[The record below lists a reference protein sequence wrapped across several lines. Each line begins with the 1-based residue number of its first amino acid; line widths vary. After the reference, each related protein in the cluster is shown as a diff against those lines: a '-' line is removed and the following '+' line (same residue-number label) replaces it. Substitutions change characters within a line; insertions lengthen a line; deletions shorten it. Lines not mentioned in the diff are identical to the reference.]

1 MDEISRNTTEVIMQ
15 VHNLF
20 RSRIS
25 AITAA
30 KDSDRYISNATEKIS
45 LYYRCNEGIMN
56 SLLKRIAYTSLFVV
70 ELMYIESWNILFL
83 HIP

>member
-30 KDSDRYISNATEKIS
+30 KDMVMIIWCMKGAQFK
-45 LYYRCNEGIMN
+45 
-56 SLLKRIAYTSLFVV
+56 V
-70 ELMYIESWNILFL
+70 
-83 HIP
+83 